1 LKIIS
6 ITAFE
11 RVLIP
16 LVKMLF
22 LFPSHGEAVF
32 IPPCED
38 AVLIPL
44 LWRG

>member
-6 ITAFE
+6 ITVFE
-11 RVLIP
+11 MVLIP
-16 LVKMLF
+16 PVKMLVLF
-22 LFPSHGEAVF
+22 LSHGEAVF